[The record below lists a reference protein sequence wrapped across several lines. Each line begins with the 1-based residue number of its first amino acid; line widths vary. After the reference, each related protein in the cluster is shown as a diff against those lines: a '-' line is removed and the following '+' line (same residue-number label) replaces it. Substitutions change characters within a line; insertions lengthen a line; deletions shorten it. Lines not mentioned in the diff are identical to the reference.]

1 MSDEKTLTIANL
13 KETFAHFI
21 KERDW
26 QQFHTPKNLSMA
38 LAAEAAE
45 LMELFLWCASQESF
59 AVAKTKQTEFEH
71 ELADVFMYC
80 IALAN
85 ATDTNL
91 AKAIQTKMAL
101 NAQKYPAD
109 KCKGKADKY
118 TAYQDCKK

>member
-1 MSDEKTLTIANL
+1 MSDEKAVTIQDL
-13 KETFAHFI
+13 KDLFGKFI

-26 QQFHTPKNLSMA
+26 NQFHTPKNLSMA

-59 AVAKTKQTEFEH
+59 EIAKTKQTEFEH

-85 ATDTNL
+85 ATNTNL
-91 AKAIQTKMAL
+91 AKAVEIKMAL
-101 NAQKYPAD
+101 NAQKYPAN
-109 KCKGKADKY
+109 KCKGKSDKY